1 MERKRERERERVCVC
16 VCLSVCL
23 SVRLALSCKKGQADE
38 KERVCLKEYER
49 EKFSM
54 S

>member
-1 MERKRERERERVCVC
+1 MEGKRERERECVCVC
-16 VCLSVCL
+16 VCVC
-23 SVRLALSCKKGQADE
+23 LALSCKKGQADE